1 MHKERVDV
9 RTDERASVVGEHRWR
24 QRGDGLLL
32 LLLGA
37 IVVTLGACANP
48 VAPSGGPR
56 DETPPSVVETRPVRD
71 TVNVPTDTRSVTLT
85 FSEYVERSTLPQAL
99 SITPQFDQRIR
110 FDWSGRS
117 VEVELPAQL
126 RDSTTYLFTIDT
138 NLSDAHGVSLENPI
152 TVAFATG
159 PRINQGQIQGRV
171 VKPKEGTPQPQV
183 DVYAYALPPAATT
196 PPTPLPERPAYRTQ
210 TGEDGTFT
218 FEYMR
223 EQRYYVVALKDNNR
237 NRQPDPPEP
246 FAVPP
251 RLALQADSSTSEV
264 PVPWLLTRA
273 DTLAPQF
280 QRAQPLSQQRLRLSF
295 SEPVRLATQRPDA
308 WALRDSA
315 TGTPV
320 PVRAVYRS
328 PDRANAVVLRTGTME
343 PRRHLLPLTSALVT
357 DTLGQALVPDTARFQ
372 AIERPDTTQ
381 TRFRAFVPDR
391 QAPDSADVYS
401 LLPDQQPGVRFNQ
414 APDSTTLRRVLALAD
429 TTGRSRAYTLE
440 TDDGRTYRFR
450 ADPSLSPGGI
460 VDLTVDLRPIA
471 GADTTYE
478 RRFRRVTS
486 RALGAL
492 EGRAL
497 LADTLRAGAA
507 SVPATA
513 RRLPASIRE
522 RGDDTLDVALPDTGR
537 VDSVLVARRDSLFR
551 AGPIVVELI
560 PTESSIPLDPRSLT
574 IPPES
579 TFVFRELPEGTFR
592 FRAFLDRN
600 RNGRWDGGRIHN
612 YVPAEPVTWST
623 ETVDSRP
630 RWTNVLPAPLRIPL
644 MPPAPLPRPA
654 PVPDTTAVDTTGP

>member
-1 MHKERVDV
+1 MHRDGRLDV
-9 RTDERASVVGEHRWR
+9 RTDERMNVVGKALWGTVR
-24 QRGDGLLL
+24 DGLLL
-32 LLLGA
+32 LLIGGIA
-37 IVVTLGACANP
+37 VTLGACANP

-56 DETPPSVVETRPVRD
+56 DETPPSIVETRPVRD
-71 TVNVPTDTRSVTLT
+71 TVNVSTDTRTVTLT

-117 VEVELPAQL
+117 VEVELPSQL

-138 NLSDAHGVSLENPI
+138 NLSDAHGVSLDNPI

-171 VKPKEGTPQPQV
+171 VKPKQGTPQPQV
-183 DVYAYALPPAATT
+183 DVYAYALAPGATT

-218 FEYMR
+218 FEYLR
-223 EQRYYVVALKDNNR
+223 EQRYYVVALTDNNR
-237 NRQPDPPEP
+237 NRRPDPAEP

-251 RLALQADSSTSEV
+251 RLALQADSSTSAV

-273 DTLAPQF
+273 DTLAPRL
-280 QRAQPLSQQRLRLSF
+280 QRVQPLSRQRLRLSF
-295 SEPVRLATQRPDA
+295 SEPVRLGTRRPGA
-308 WALRDSA
+308 WPLRDSTSGA
-315 TGTPV
+315 PV

-328 PDRANAVVLRTGTME
+328 PDRANAVILRTDTME
-343 PRRHLLPLTSALVT
+343 TRRHALPLTSALVT

-372 AIERPDTTQ
+372 AVEQPDTTQ
-381 TRFRAFVPDR
+381 TRFQGFVPER
-391 QAPDSADVYS
+391 GAPDSADIYS
-401 LLPDQQPGVRFNQ
+401 LLPPQQPGVRFNQ
-414 APDSTTLRRVLALAD
+414 APDSATLQRVLALAD
-429 TTGRSRAYTLE
+429 TTGRSRSYTLE

-450 ADPSLSPGGI
+450 ADPPLQPGGV

-471 GADTTYE
+471 EADTTYE

-507 SVPATA
+507 PVTV
-513 RRLPASIRE
+513 RRLPTSIRE
-522 RGDDTLDVALPDTGR
+522 RRADTLDVALPDTGR
-537 VDSVLVARRDSLFR
+537 VDSVLTARRDSLYR

-574 IPPES
+574 VPPES

-623 ETVDSRP
+623 ETVDARP
-630 RWTNVLPAPLRIPL
+630 RWTNVIPAPLRIPL
-644 MPPAPLPRPA
+644 MPPAPLPRA
-654 PVPDTTAVDTTGP
+654 ASDTTAVDTTGP